1 MYTRALKMVDEVM
14 ETSDSRFSSELR
26 SMRCEQ
32 CLLNKSDGSASFSQG
47 DTQVIAATYGPAEVR
62 LSRELIDK
70 ATVEV
75 IFRPKVG
82 VPGCAEKLIERVI
95 RNSCEPVVLTTRHP
109 RSSLTIVVQV
119 VQNCGSLLSCAI
131 NAACMAMVDAGFP
144 MKCLVCAV
152 TCSMTESGDIHLDPT
167 LEQEKCASAVMTF
180 AFDSVNK
187 NVMTSSTTGSFTFQQ
202 YDKCLEACRAT
213 AIKLFDF
220 FRMSVERKLSKD
232 AKFMDINM
240 A

>member
-32 CLLNKSDGSASFSQG
+32 CLLNKSDGSASFSQ
-47 DTQVIAATYGPAEVR
+47 
-62 LSRELIDK
+62 
-70 ATVEV
+70 
-75 IFRPKVG
+75 
-82 VPGCAEKLIERVI
+82 GCAEKLIERVI